1 MNRLPAIRLRFVEGQ
16 GFASDLIE
24 LREMTCMP
32 IVPSHVECVDPET
45 GKYIGQHAS
54 GGMQARDPGYDAPF
68 KGECFV
74 DLLCTPEQEAKFYAA
89 ARASIGQPY
98 DIEAIVGFALPG
110 HFHTKFQAF
119 CSAKMFLLLRDVA
132 DWFPSHAPAAVP
144 AHCID
149 PRDLLYGISLVIVVE
164 H

>member
-1 MNRLPAIRLRFVEGQ
+1 MCNIRLRFVEGQ
-16 GFASDLIE
+16 GITSDLIE

-32 IVPSHVECVDPET
+32 IIPSHVECVDPID
-45 GKYIGQHAS
+45 GKYIGQHAD
-54 GGMQARDPGYDAPF
+54 GGMMARDPGYDSPF

-74 DLLCTPEQEAKFYAA
+74 DIPCSNEQADKFYAA
-89 ARASIGQPY
+89 ARSSIGQPY
-98 DIEAIVGFALPG
+98 DMNAILGFVLPG
-110 HFHTKFQAF
+110 HFHAKFSAI

-132 DWFPSHAPAAVP
+132 DWFPSHVPLCVP

-149 PRDLLYGISLVIVVE
+149 PRDLLLIISAIVEVR